1 MSLHLYNTLTG
12 CKEKFVPR
20 EPGRVTMY
28 VCGPTTYNYIHLGNA
43 RPLVV
48 FDTLRRY
55 LEYKGYRVFYIQN
68 FTDIDDKIIKRAQ
81 EEGRTARE
89 VAAQYIEEYFKD
101 ADALNV
107 RRADLY
113 PRVTDHI
120 KDIIKAVEDLLRSGY
135 AYNIDGDIYF
145 AVDRFPNY
153 GKLSRRRPEEMLAG
167 ARVEVDARK
176 KNPLDF
182 ALWKKSRPG
191 EPAWESPWGLGR
203 PGWHIECS
211 TMALKYLGPNFDIH
225 GGGADLIFPHHENEI
240 AQAEA
245 WTGQPLA
252 RFWLHNGF
260 ITVNQEKMSKSRG
273 NFFLV
278 REILD
283 RFSPQA
289 VRLYLLSTHYR
300 NPLDFADEYLEE
312 AERSF
317 ERLANA
323 RTALT
328 QALERI
334 KKEGISLEDGV
345 VSEKV
350 DPLAT
355 RIKMRVQELQSQFEE
370 ALDDD
375 FNTAQGIAILY
386 ELVREINSYLHKGEL
401 GPGAG
406 EALASAASILEVL
419 GEGILGLFGSVKLNA
434 DSRLIQGLVELIVE
448 LRQEA
453 RQKKDWATADYLRE
467 RLKAL
472 GIMVED
478 TPYGPR
484 WKIKRSLL

>member
-1 MSLHLYNTLTG
+1 MSLYLYNTLTG
-12 CKEKFVPR
+12 CKEEFVPR

-48 FDTLRRY
+48 FDALRRY

-68 FTDIDDKIIKRAQ
+68 FTDIDDKIIKRAR
-81 EEGRTARE
+81 EEGRTAAE
-89 VAAQYIEEYFKD
+89 VAARYIEEYFRD

-107 RRADLY
+107 RRADFY

-120 KDIIKAVEDLLRSGY
+120 KDIIKVVEDLLRSGY
-135 AYNIDGDIYF
+135 AYNIEGDVYF
-145 AVDRFPNY
+145 AVDKFPGY

-182 ALWKKSRPG
+182 ALWKKSLPG
-191 EPAWESPWGLGR
+191 EPAWESPWGPGR

-278 REILD
+278 REILE
-283 RFSPQA
+283 RFAPQA

-300 NPLDFADEYLEE
+300 SPLDFADEYLEE

-317 ERLANA
+317 ERLDNA
-323 RTALT
+323 RTALIK
-328 QALERI
+328 ALERI
-334 KKEGISLEDGV
+334 EKEGGTAGQGGIILTE
-345 VSEKV
+345 E
-350 DPLAT
+350 DPLA
-355 RIKMRVQELQSQFEE
+355 IHLKKRVQELKDQFEK

-375 FNTAQGIAILY
+375 FNTAQGVGVLY

-406 EALASAASILEVL
+406 EALKLAASTLEEL
-419 GEGILGLFGSVKLNA
+419 GERVLGLFGPDKPAA
-434 DSRLIQGLVELIVE
+434 DTGLVEGLVELVVE

-453 RQKKDWATADYLRE
+453 RRRKDWAMADYLRE

-478 TPYGPR
+478 TPQGTR
-484 WKIKRSLL
+484 WKIKRP